1 MGKSMER
8 ESRALSAHK
17 PRWQLPSAGLLL
29 LAAWA
34 SGAQGA
40 PGGRLGALRLGEYQ
54 CELPGEPNGP
64 VGLRQPAEDFSVRLN
79 STYRAGNAEG
89 TYLLTGDTVA
99 MTSGPKQ
106 GQRFH
111 RLSPNF
117 LRKMDAQGKDSA
129 LRCIRL
135 APNRG

>member
-8 ESRALSAHK
+8 ESRALSVHK
-17 PRWQLPSAGLLL
+17 PRWQLPSAALLL

-34 SGAQGA
+34 GQAVAA

-54 CELPGEPNGP
+54 CELPGDPNGP
-64 VGLRQPAEDFSVRLN
+64 VGLRQPAEDFAVRLN
-79 STYRAGNAEG
+79 STYRVGATEG
-89 TYLLTGDTVA
+89 TYLLTGDMVA
-99 MTSGPKQ
+99 MTSGPKL

-117 LRKMDAQGKDSA
+117 LRKLDAEGKDTA

>member
-1 MGKSMER
+1 MR
-8 ESRALSAHK
+8 
-17 PRWQLPSAGLLL
+17 RWQLSSAGLLL

-79 STYRAGNAEG
+79 STYRAGSAEG